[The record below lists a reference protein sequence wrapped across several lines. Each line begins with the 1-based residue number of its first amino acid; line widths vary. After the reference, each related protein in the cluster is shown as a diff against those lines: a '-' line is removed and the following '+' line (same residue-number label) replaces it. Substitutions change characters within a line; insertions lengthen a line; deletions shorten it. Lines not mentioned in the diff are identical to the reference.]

1 MNLQQV
7 IDESRP
13 MLEEFLTMIG
23 LHKSG
28 SPLNLEIL
36 LDPFCRWVDSQ
47 EVPEDKRFYLASR
60 LGAFICEYLIDHC
73 SGQRI
78 IEDERIIMRI
88 PNHDGTFRDFDPYS
102 VAIGMAKE
110 KSSLKEFINSFIIY
124 S

>member
-23 LHKSG
+23 LHKGG

-36 LDPFCRWVDSQ
+36 LDPFSRWVDSQ
-47 EVPEDKRFYLASR
+47 EVPEDKQFYLASR

-73 SGQRI
+73 SGQRV
-78 IEDERIIMRI
+78 IEDARIIMRI